1 MVDWWTGGGSKVN
14 ARPFGSISRPQDE
27 SEKEAKSGDD
37 AATTCCRLLNEWKLF
52 FYRLF
57 LAGLNCVIAPEWP
70 KSWEKKNFLTSRTL
84 GTKEIRAGDGYYLG
98 KVDAHGILICA
109 KRRKRERNDGDGQR
123 DGHALQTELVY
134 CFILFSLGIPFHV
147 NKVT

>member
-1 MVDWWTGGGSKVN
+1 VS
-14 ARPFGSISRPQDE
+14 SPQNGQ
-27 SEKEAKSGDD
+27 K
-37 AATTCCRLLNEWKLF
+37 
-52 FYRLF
+52 
-57 LAGLNCVIAPEWP
+57 AG
-70 KSWEKKNFLTSRTL
+70 KKNFLTSRTL

-147 NKVT
+147 NKAT

>member
-57 LAGLNCVIAPEWP
+57 LAWLNCVIAPEWP
-70 KSWEKKNFLTSRTL
+70 KSCKKKLSNLTNAGHKRDSGRGWVLPRQSGCTWNFNMCQKAKKR
-84 GTKEIRAGDGYYLG
+84 KE
-98 KVDAHGILICA
+98 
-109 KRRKRERNDGDGQR
+109 
-123 DGHALQTELVY
+123 
-134 CFILFSLGIPFHV
+134 
-147 NKVT
+147 